1 MEFICPVILLL
12 ILILALINFL
22 LPKTIT
28 LLYSV
33 FAYTYVINTLY
44 GVLDGLDSLSGIMR
58 CTANSTKFMLIFMI
72 QEMIPCF
79 VNHDLCIILF
89 LYVINN
95 NSKITPLVRI
105 LIAVF
110 LLFLYSFNYLL
121 KQFLNS

>member
-33 FAYTYVINTLY
+33 FPYTYVINTLY